1 MRSPMRC
8 QREGYLAQRC
18 DFFIQV
24 TQRRLELSAIT
35 LVVGVC
41 EVFED
46 SCSRRLQPLK
56 LALPLNL
63 LRRRLR
69 EPPFLTLES
78 TFYLRFH

>member
-1 MRSPMRC
+1 MRSQCAVEP
-8 QREGYLAQRC
+8 EGYLAQRC
-18 DFFIQV
+18 NFFIQV
-24 TQRRLELSAIT
+24 TQRRLELSAVT

-46 SCSRRLQPLK
+46 SCSRRLQPLQ